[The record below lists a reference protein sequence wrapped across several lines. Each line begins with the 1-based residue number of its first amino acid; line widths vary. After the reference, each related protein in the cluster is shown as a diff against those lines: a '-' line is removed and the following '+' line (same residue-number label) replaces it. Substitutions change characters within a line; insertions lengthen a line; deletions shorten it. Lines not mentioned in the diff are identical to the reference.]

1 MATKKY
7 ADALDQQRK
16 MNGIMK
22 SNFGTMTHTEK
33 RLNKEGLH
41 HYKQGDPH
49 EIKYMIP
56 GLADNS
62 QGIGGTMPIRGKG
75 HQDRGRNKS

>member
-1 MATKKY
+1 
-7 ADALDQQRK
+7 
-16 MNGIMK
+16 MK

-62 QGIGGTMPIRGKG
+62 QGIGGTMPIRGKE
-75 HQDRGRNKS
+75 HMDRGRNKNQLRMSHDFSRAGIELTQAP